1 MALIDLYNLATD
13 LAKKDQRA
21 YISFREFSR
30 SYNMAQNDFFIELIG
45 NYKEYQPSLSV
56 ASKAPAK
63 SQFIIDA
70 LSPFDK
76 AAVVTV
82 AANGLLTPP
91 TDYHYFQ
98 AMYSINPQYSNKQ
111 CEDLPRGVT
120 RLAPIRIVRHTEV
133 ANYMRS
139 NRYLPSAIYPIAEQ
153 IGERFFVYPNNIGRV
168 QFCYFAYPTPVVLG
182 STVVG
187 TREVYN
193 ATTTTESKWKDQEE
207 YQILKKT
214 LAYLGVLID
223 NVDLIQF
230 ANDKDN
236 KGV

>member
-1 MALIDLYNLATD
+1 MALIDLYNFASD
-13 LAKKDQRA
+13 LGKKDQRGFF
-21 YISFREFSR
+21 SFSEFSR
-30 SYNMAQNDFFIELIG
+30 AYNMAQNDTYIELVG
-45 NYKEYQPSLSV
+45 NYKEFQPSLSV

-63 SQFIIDA
+63 SQVIIDA

-76 AAVVTV
+76 AVVLTV

-91 TDYHYFQ
+91 VDYHYFQ
-98 AMYSINPQYSNKQ
+98 AMYSLNPQYTNKQ

-120 RLAPIRIVRHTEV
+120 RLAPIRMVRHTEV

-139 NRYLPSAIYPIAEQ
+139 NRYLPSATYPIAEQ
-153 IGERFFVYPNNIGRV
+153 LGERFFVYPTNIGRV
-168 QFCYFAYPTPVVLG
+168 QFCYLSYPTAVNLG
-182 STVVG
+182 ATITGS
-187 TREVYN
+187 REVYN
-193 ATTTTESKWKDQEE
+193 PLTTVEPQWREKEQR
-207 YQILKKT
+207 QILKKCLT
-214 LAYLGVLID
+214 YLGVAID